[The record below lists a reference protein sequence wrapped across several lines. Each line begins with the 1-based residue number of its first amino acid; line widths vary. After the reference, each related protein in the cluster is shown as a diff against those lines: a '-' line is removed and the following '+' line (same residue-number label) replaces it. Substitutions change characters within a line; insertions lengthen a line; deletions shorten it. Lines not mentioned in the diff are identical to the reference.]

1 MRIDAERLRGFLDCM
16 HAEADERDKR
26 SAQIREI
33 VKAAK
38 EAGFDTKAVRKVF
51 ARERMDEGERARQ
64 DDLLETYE
72 GALGPKGSALRAIE
86 AGVPVGEAA
95 AANGVHRATLA
106 RARSRNT
113 DVAKQPSIATVANEP
128 SIATPHD
135 PETGE
140 INETRSSVGS
150 TSDST
155 EPVVPTGNEG
165 NAEERTQL
173 ETADLDTRPG
183 GSQGTADNETS
194 PAPATADQSCG
205 GGETAPTTSPA
216 QGPVV
221 SEPDETRLAV
231 AGCASGTSHAQGNRP
246 AGVAPG
252 PQDLIQQGQT
262 GGGDDLP
269 PRGGLTPEPEV
280 ARVAPPVFIT
290 DAQALAALDE
300 AEAVFQR
307 RVPA

>member
-194 PAPATADQSCG
+194 PAPATADQCEMHDGNEESRCYSKCHEVTSRDHECWAKDCPANHNG
-205 GGETAPTTSPA
+205 ADCPLRDVCAVHGDQRAAEPAP
-216 QGPVV
+216 
-221 SEPDETRLAV
+221 
-231 AGCASGTSHAQGNRP
+231 
-246 AGVAPG
+246 
-252 PQDLIQQGQT
+252 
-262 GGGDDLP
+262 
-269 PRGGLTPEPEV
+269 PEV
-280 ARVAPPVFIT
+280 NPANGLALKIGDQPATPFIT

-300 AEAVFQR
+300 AEANFLR

>member
-16 HAEADERDKR
+16 HDEADERDKR
-26 SAQIREI
+26 SVQIREI

-72 GALGPKGSALRAIE
+72 AVLGPKGTALRAIE

-106 RARSRNT
+106 RARYGNPH
-113 DVAKQPSIATVANEP
+113 VAKQPSNATVANEP
-128 SIATPHD
+128 SVATHD

-140 INETRSSVGS
+140 ITETESRAAGGMAVQGGAKAPSA
-150 TSDST
+150 
-155 EPVVPTGNEG
+155 EPVP
-165 NAEERTQL
+165 NAGAAGGAEAPAPIQ

-183 GSQGTADNETS
+183 GSRGDGCTVTS
-194 PAPATADQSCG
+194 PAPATAEPQSVLSG
-205 GGETAPTTSPA
+205 IDNVLRDERGN
-216 QGPVV
+216 PVQCNNAA
-221 SEPDETRLAV
+221 E
-231 AGCASGTSHAQGNRP
+231 
-246 AGVAPG
+246 
-252 PQDLIQQGQT
+252 
-262 GGGDDLP
+262 DDLAFP
-269 PRGGLTPEPEV
+269 D
-280 ARVAPPVFIT
+280 F
-290 DAQALAALDE
+290 LDVRRR
-300 AEAVFQR
+300 A